1 MKRLV
6 VCAAALLFSSAAMA
20 QAPATQRG
28 SGQTPGGPAR
38 ENISETGG
46 KKKATSRPMRVR
58 SGQDPGGPAG
68 GAISETGGR
77 KKAVRTPRPTRS
89 GQTPGGPRPQ

>member
-6 VCAAALLFSSAAMA
+6 VCAAGLLFTTAVMA
-20 QAPATQRG
+20 
-28 SGQTPGGPAR
+28 QTPGGPAR
-38 ENISETGG
+38 GNISETGG
-46 KKKATSRPMRVR
+46 KKASVKTPMRVR

-77 KKAVRTPRPTRS
+77 KKAAKKPMRARS